1 MNTVLYIY
9 IYIYIYIYF
18 RGEYPNTA
26 LFQSRVWIFCNKKLI
41 KFLMDTNGPNLR
53 WFDLEFFNFM
63 TVLESYE
70 FSRNL
75 TSNPEFLFSPA
86 LWICVQHSLKILV
99 SGLELELLVSYVITI
114 LSSWYTDNHSVPT
127 GAFYIPLSVEYSIN
141 YMRYSALYYK
151 IDFVLDDFAH
161 CRLVCKCSEHI

>member
-1 MNTVLYIY
+1 
-9 IYIYIYIYF
+9 
-18 RGEYPNTA
+18 
-26 LFQSRVWIFCNKKLI
+26 
-41 KFLMDTNGPNLR
+41 MDTNGPNLR

-99 SGLELELLVSYVITI
+99 SGLELELLDSYVITI
-114 LSSWYTDNHSVPT
+114 LSS
-127 GAFYIPLSVEYSIN
+127 
-141 YMRYSALYYK
+141 
-151 IDFVLDDFAH
+151 
-161 CRLVCKCSEHI
+161 